1 MVITPGLT
9 TITVD
14 WRNES
19 HPTATI
25 EIQIENPLYY
35 RVSTCDANQG
45 SRVIR
50 SITPAVTYTVTVTE
64 FFHNSG
70 VHSSSI
76 HTCQNITLPTIG
88 KVIKFSRSL

>member
-1 MVITPGLT
+1 MFITPGFT

-19 HPTATI
+19 HPRAI
-25 EIQIENPLYY
+25 IKIKIENPLYY

-50 SITPAVTYTVTVTE
+50 SLTPAVTYTVTVTE
-64 FFHNSG
+64 FFRNSG
-70 VHSSSI
+70 VPSSSI
-76 HTCQNITLPTIG
+76 LTCQNITLPTIG
-88 KVIKFSRSL
+88 KVI